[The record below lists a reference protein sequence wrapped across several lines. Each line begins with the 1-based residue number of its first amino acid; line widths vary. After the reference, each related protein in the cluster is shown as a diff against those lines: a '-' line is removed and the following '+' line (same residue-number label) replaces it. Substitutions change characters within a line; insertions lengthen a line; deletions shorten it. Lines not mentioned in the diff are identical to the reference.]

1 MAEPAVQYSSW
12 FTEVIVV
19 IVLVMTYN
27 SIPYSS
33 KSIKLPMVVTKLN
46 NRLSARFSY
55 VFGVI
60 FMFLCAAFTSPKI
73 EKYEERVLMSQLL

>member
-1 MAEPAVQYSSW
+1 MLWIIKKRYYEKYPEPKVHYSSW
-12 FTEVIVV
+12 FTVVIVV

-46 NRLSARFSY
+46 NRLST
-55 VFGVI
+55 
-60 FMFLCAAFTSPKI
+60 TS
-73 EKYEERVLMSQLL
+73 